1 MCIFTIQHQ
10 ILSLFVLSD
19 FFLVLFLG
27 LKNLKSLPKTFE
39 KPPITI
45 YGDDPLPLTITPNHR
60 VDMDGRT
67 DIRPP
72 PIPSVSL
79 SPLTAL
85 LRGLCLFIFF
95 SITPLLM
102 TTGRISFWSA
112 ILDNNWSLNTFL
124 CGIKVSR
131 PII

>member
-1 MCIFTIQHQ
+1 MVLRTIVVFS
-10 ILSLFVLSD
+10 ILFNVYIDDTTPNIVTFCTWRFFFSL
-19 FFLVLFLG
+19 LFLG

-67 DIRPP
+67 DIRQP

-79 SPLTAL
+79 SSHSTAP
-85 LRGLCLFIFF
+85 RPLFIYFF
-95 SITPLLM
+95 
-102 TTGRISFWSA
+102 
-112 ILDNNWSLNTFL
+112 LDNPST
-124 CGIKVSR
+124 
-131 PII
+131 